1 MKSELVVG
9 LGRNKQKVRNQI
21 DKKHPM
27 ELEPYSQQEIIAR
40 LSGLQAALEKGDEVN
55 PVKLEKN
62 MMGQASFEQ
71 SKRNHEIL

>member
-1 MKSELVVG
+1 
-9 LGRNKQKVRNQI
+9 
-21 DKKHPM
+21 M
-27 ELEPYSQQEIIAR
+27 ELEPYSQEEIIKR
-40 LSGLQAALEKGDEVN
+40 LSGLKAALEKGDEVN